1 MLATCPPACCM
12 MIPME
17 KTLMRAARVPFRFL
31 PVALALGLAG
41 CGSMSG
47 PGPSPRT
54 DDAPPHASGR
64 AGDASL
70 ANQTE
75 AARLKMAGDFCE
87 NHRQL
92 LDNAH
97 RFLRREALP
106 MPPPGL
112 TLEQAR
118 CGAREFVK
126 GLIPSAGTVVGYK
139 AERVGSRPG
148 PIDKDNPAV
157 TIRGTL
163 LEKMMLPNGV
173 GFQTDRFAINPRM
186 TAGLV
191 AVVRSAAI
199 HDAQTPR
206 ELLASLSAIH
216 PFIELPDLAYEK
228 PDQIDAAAAT
238 LANAN
243 ARFGVLGAP
252 IQIQINQTMVE
263 QLANMT
269 VRLRDQR
276 GDELEATPGAS
287 LEGNPLNALLSL
299 VHELEKTGVRLRPGD
314 LLSAG
319 TFGARHVP
327 EANNAYRLS
336 YEGLPGDPEV
346 TVHFQ

>member
-1 MLATCPPACCM
+1 
-12 MIPME
+12 
-17 KTLMRAARVPFRFL
+17 MRAARLPFCFL
-31 PVALALGLAG
+31 PIALALGLAG
-41 CGSMSG
+41 CGSTA
-47 PGPSPRT
+47 GPSPSPEA
-54 DDAPPHASGR
+54 APPQAAGQ
-64 AGDASL
+64 AGDTL

-87 NHRQL
+87 NHQQL
-92 LDNAH
+92 LSYAH

-106 MPPPGL
+106 MPPQGL

-118 CGAREFVK
+118 CGARKFVK
-126 GLIPSAGTVVGYK
+126 GLIPSAGTVIGYK
-139 AERVGSRPG
+139 AEQVGQRAG
-148 PIDKDNPAV
+148 PIDKDNQAV

-163 LEKMMLPNGV
+163 LEKMMLSNGV
-173 GFQTDRFAINPRM
+173 AFQTDRFAIHPRIE
-186 TAGLV
+186 ADLL

-252 IQIQINQTMVE
+252 IQIQVDQAMVD

-269 VRLRDQR
+269 VRLRDQQ
-276 GDELEATPGAS
+276 GNELEAVPGAS
-287 LEGNPLNALLSL
+287 LDGNPLNALLSL
-299 VHELEKTGVRLRPGD
+299 VQSLEQAGVRLRPGD
-314 LLSAG
+314 MLSAG
-319 TFGARHVP
+319 AFGSRHVP
-327 EANNAYRLS
+327 EANNAYRLT
-336 YEGLPGDPEV
+336 YEGLPGNPEV
-346 TVHFQ
+346 IVHFQ

>member
-1 MLATCPPACCM
+1 
-12 MIPME
+12 
-17 KTLMRAARVPFRFL
+17 MRAARLPFRFL
-31 PVALALGLAG
+31 PVALALALAG
-41 CGSMSG
+41 CGSTSG
-47 PGPSPRT
+47 PAPSSRA
-54 DDAPPHASGR
+54 DDSPPQAAGQE
-64 AGDASL
+64 AGDRL
-70 ANQTE
+70 ANQAE

-87 NHRQL
+87 NHRL
-92 LDNAH
+92 LIENAH
-97 RFLRREALP
+97 RFLRREPLP
-106 MPPPGL
+106 MPPAGL
-112 TLEQAR
+112 TLDQAR

-139 AERVGSRPG
+139 AERVATRPG
-148 PIDKDNPAV
+148 PVDKDNQAV

-173 GFQTDRFAINPRM
+173 AFHTDRFAIHPRIE
-186 TAGLV
+186 ADLV

-206 ELLASLSAIH
+206 ELLASISAIH

-228 PDQIDAAAAT
+228 PEDIDAAAST

-243 ARFGVLGAP
+243 ARFGVLGEAIP
-252 IQIQINQTMVE
+252 VQVDQNMVD

-276 GDELEATPGAS
+276 GEELEATPGAS

-299 VHELEKTGVRLRPGD
+299 VQELEKSGVRLRPGD

-319 TFGARHVP
+319 AFGGRHVP
-327 EANNAYRLS
+327 EANNAYRLT
-336 YEGLPGDPEV
+336 YEGLPGNPEV
-346 TVHFQ
+346 IVHFQ